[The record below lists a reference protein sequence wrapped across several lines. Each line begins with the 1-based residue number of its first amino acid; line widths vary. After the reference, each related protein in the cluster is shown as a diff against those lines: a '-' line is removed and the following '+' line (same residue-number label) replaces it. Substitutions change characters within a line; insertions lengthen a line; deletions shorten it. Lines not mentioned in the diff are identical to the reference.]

1 MGKEIK
7 APMIDETLHFEIEP
21 VFMPYQSVYNN
32 FARIEKQCDVYLGL
46 PAYDNEMMIKDYDR
60 GMKKEKNHF
69 AFAAYYD
76 YGMIGFALGYKIS
89 SGAMYLSNLYVE
101 PGYQG
106 WGVGNKLLQQAEN
119 VAALYSSNM
128 NVFPLANAIKFYQH
142 YGYETLK
149 DDVMTKKLSNVTG
162 GVVPVFEW
170 CDELTAKLNVK
181 VDTDLLKHQKFHPIF
196 IYLNKDNTIDG
207 VATRLPSGEKR
218 VVVNKAKGMVS
229 RNWEYE
235 LMAALDKCR

>member
-7 APMIDETLHFEIEP
+7 ATMIEETLHFEIEP

-32 FARIEKQCDVYLGL
+32 FARIEGECDVYLG
-46 PAYDNEMMIKDYDR
+46 YESRDNEVMIKDYDR

-76 YGMIGFALGYKIS
+76 YGMIGFALGYKTS
-89 SGAMYLSNLYVE
+89 RGAIYLSHLYIE
-101 PGYQG
+101 PMYQG
-106 WGVGNKLLQQAEN
+106 WGIGNNLLKQAEN

-128 NVFPLANAIKFYQH
+128 DVFPLANAVKFYQH
-142 YGYETLK
+142 YGYKTMK

-162 GVVPVFEW
+162 GVFPVFEW

-207 VATRLPSGEKR
+207 VATRLPDRKKI
-218 VVVNKAKGMVS
+218 VVVNDKKGMVS

>member
-7 APMIDETLHFEIEP
+7 ATMIEETLHFEIEP

-32 FARIEKQCDVYLGL
+32 FARIERACHVYLGYES
-46 PAYDNEMMIKDYDR
+46 YDNDMMIKDYDR
-60 GMKKEKNHF
+60 NIKQEKNHF

-76 YGMIGFALGYKIS
+76 YGMIGLALGYKIS

-128 NVFPLANAIKFYQH
+128 NVFPLANAVKFYQH
-142 YGYETLK
+142 YEYETLK
-149 DDVMTKKLSNVTG
+149 DDVMTKKLGGVTE

-207 VATRLPSGEKR
+207 VATRLPDCKKI
-218 VVVNKAKGMVS
+218 VVVNDKKGMVS
-229 RNWEYE
+229 RNLEYE